1 MSVDHPE
8 LVAIGVFVVYTAI
21 VAALWKVNK
30 VDYAAIAESR
40 DAVVRGVVVPIGLG
54 GVFLAIATTVLGW
67 WRPVLFQDGRT
78 GPAWVLVVPV
88 MFGLVGLLGTINI
101 DWRSPKAALLPWLA
115 LGVLLVGFSEEMV
128 SRGILIVGGR
138 DAGWSELVVV
148 IVSCVLFGLLHGINA
163 FFGQSLQL
171 TVTQIVMATV
181 VGAALYATRM
191 STGTLIVCMLLHALW
206 DFGTLGQTATG
217 RTQRPAVGI
226 LGLATYAVGLV
237 GAAIVIAAG

>member
-67 WRPVLFQDGRT
+67 WHPVLFQDGRT

-148 IVSCVLFGLLHGINA
+148 LVSCVLFGLLHGINA
-163 FFGQSLQL
+163 FFGQSLQT
-171 TVTQIVMATV
+171 TVQQIVLATV
-181 VGAALYATRM
+181 MGASFYAIRM
-191 STGTLIVCMLLHALW
+191 STGTLIVCMLTHALW
-206 DFGTLGQTATG
+206 DFATLGQTTTG
-217 RTQRPAVGI
+217 RGQKPAVGF
-226 LGLATYAVGLV
+226 LALATFVVGLV
-237 GAAIVIAAG
+237 TAGVIVATI